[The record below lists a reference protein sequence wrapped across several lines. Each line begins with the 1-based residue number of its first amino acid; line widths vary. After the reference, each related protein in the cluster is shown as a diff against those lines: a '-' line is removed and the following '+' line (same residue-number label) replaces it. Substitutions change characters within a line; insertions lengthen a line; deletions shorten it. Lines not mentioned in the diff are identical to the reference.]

1 LTRSHPESNPG
12 EFGGVRNVAGTLR
25 VLQQPLA
32 EDADV
37 ASDSADGI
45 WKMPATL
52 ARMISQSASTNEDEM
67 KWLR

>member
-1 LTRSHPESNPG
+1 
-12 EFGGVRNVAGTLR
+12 VAGTLR